1 MKLKIEVRDTE
12 TGESDTAMLNLAKN
26 QSWVIDLN
34 NINVTVEV
42 VDDGDDDDVDSA
54 SSQDQALVQTLQHR
68 ARRLAPRPGD
78 RLAARDRALRLGRR
92 HYPLRL

>member
-1 MKLKIEVRDTE
+1 MTKLKIEVEDTE

-42 VDDGDDDDVDSA
+42 VDDGDEDA
-54 SSQDQALVQTLQHR
+54 
-68 ARRLAPRPGD
+68 
-78 RLAARDRALRLGRR
+78 
-92 HYPLRL
+92 